1 MIVED
6 SNDLS
11 ELANNR
17 EKLLEPGG
25 MKFIKEHSDKSI
37 PLIGDPS
44 QFNPLILNKGRT
56 LRGRDLLEVEEDK
69 EEELKHNHK
78 ELQVTVSIPLEAL
91 DVERH
96 H

>member
-1 MIVED
+1 
-6 SNDLS
+6 
-11 ELANNR
+11 
-17 EKLLEPGG
+17 
-25 MKFIKEHSDKSI
+25 
-37 PLIGDPS
+37 
-44 QFNPLILNKGRT
+44 
-56 LRGRDLLEVEEDK
+56 LEVEEDK

>member
-37 PLIGDPS
+37 PLIGDP
-44 QFNPLILNKGRT
+44 
-56 LRGRDLLEVEEDK
+56 
-69 EEELKHNHK
+69 
-78 ELQVTVSIPLEAL
+78 
-91 DVERH
+91 
-96 H
+96 